1 MKIFTDVQMQ
11 QSKRIAEAVTTETA
25 KLELDAANKK
35 LAKINDSK
43 RHMRIQ
49 NNTPKERISTE
60 GKADEHNKGVP
71 KSTIRKKSHKW
82 IHDEVTGMLPNL
94 RYHAKGSRSKAVFI
108 IRDLIREVENEYG
121 LDGFFSEI
129 AEEFDPHVSAWQC
142 MVGNIKNRLASL
154 ADCYSDT
161 ARMQRDIIIA
171 SWYPDKDSR
180 LISKCLEAAGVTR
193 GSQPQRRAKIASAKF
208 DAVAA
213 RRRRP
218 PQVGDPVLC
227 HGVLVKLIQLPDAAF
242 SKADEGKPIAIADG
256 KVQIDGADRFVEW
269 GGAVPKNCNAKI
281 DTVDPQL
288 QGAVILDTGRKLK
301 NPADPTTGKKCIV
314 EVTGEGL
321 SAQPEFAHTGW
332 SAGGARIHHTTLD
345 LSSWQARTKPFSAQI
360 LAAVSAFYKANLV
373 TSPCTKD
380 ICHHRVER
388 WLRHEAPMAVM
399 HGTFK
404 EMYNEFI
411 AAHPQYANLISKRKF
426 EDLAPFN
433 VRKVKR
439 EGCLCLTCENY
450 AMVMKAIRKLGPQL
464 RLLLKGKPPKATSNV
479 PVLDSDPESN
489 EDGAEARAGGD
500 GDGEAQAGGDD
511 DGEARAGGDG
521 DREAQ
526 AGGDGDGNGDAPLL
540 WVDEKPRRREIVEKL
555 VKMCEA
561 EHKKDHMDI
570 FLCPVVRV
578 PFKRGYALPIRLSA
592 PAFFYI
598 IVFIASCIFFNI
610 QER

>member
-1 MKIFTDVQMQ
+1 MKAFTDAQMQ
-11 QSKRIAEAVTTETA
+11 QSARNAEPVRAETD
-25 KLELDAANKK
+25 KLKLDAANEK
-35 LAKINDSK
+35 LAKIYDSK
-43 RHMRIQ
+43 RRKRIQ

-60 GKADEHNKGVP
+60 GKEGLHSKGVP
-71 KSTIRKKSHKW
+71 KSTIREKSFEW
-82 IHDEVTGMLPNL
+82 INDEVTGMLPNL
-94 RYHAKGSRSKAVFI
+94 LYHANGSRSKAVLI
-108 IRDLIREVENEYG
+108 IRDLIRKVESEYG

-129 AEEFDPHVSAWQC
+129 AEEFDPHVSASQC

-171 SWYPDKDSR
+171 SWYPDKDSKM
-180 LISKCLEAAGVTR
+180 IMKCLEAAGVTH

-269 GGAVPKNCNAKI
+269 GGAVPKDCNAKI

-345 LSSWQARTKPFSAQI
+345 LSSWQARTKPFSAEI
-360 LAAVSAFYKANLV
+360 LAHMLCYACYVHTHAAVGGALCRVRHCRSLPD
-373 TSPCTKD
+373 T
-380 ICHHRVER
+380 HQHRVCCYCTRKEGACA
-388 WLRHEAPMAVM
+388 WGLRDDS
-399 HGTFK
+399 GR
-404 EMYNEFI
+404 I
-411 AAHPQYANLISKRKF
+411 ALPIQ
-426 EDLAPFN
+426 
-433 VRKVKR
+433 
-439 EGCLCLTCENY
+439 
-450 AMVMKAIRKLGPQL
+450 
-464 RLLLKGKPPKATSNV
+464 RLLLWPRLPEILTTCACVSLLIKFCSRTKT
-479 PVLDSDPESN
+479 PVLMVVH
-489 EDGAEARAGGD
+489 GGWLSLWM
-500 GDGEAQAGGDD
+500 
-511 DGEARAGGDG
+511 
-521 DREAQ
+521 
-526 AGGDGDGNGDAPLL
+526 LL
-540 WVDEKPRRREIVEKL
+540 STRTGL
-555 VKMCEA
+555 
-561 EHKKDHMDI
+561 
-570 FLCPVVRV
+570 
-578 PFKRGYALPIRLSA
+578 G
-592 PAFFYI
+592 
-598 IVFIASCIFFNI
+598 
-610 QER
+610 